1 MAYVASC
8 QGRAPVVVSAA
19 EGLRLRLAVGW
30 RLLREATS
38 AEEAALGERSSV
50 LLSEIER
57 ARAPEVDVV
66 SSLPTIVVH
75 DDDAPVL
82 EQRSRRRTR

>member
-57 ARAPEVDVV
+57 AQASEGVGM
-66 SSLPTIVVH
+66 SSPTIVVR
-75 DDDAPVL
+75 DDDSPVL
-82 EQRSRRRTR
+82 EQRGRRRAR